1 MDETHAV
8 LLLFFK
14 AGDKC
19 FFGHKSKPLFQWSFK
34 GGSTVVFKG
43 VKREFWFIQTTPAS
57 SAGSLQTEDASIVY
71 KNSKSKRFGYN

>member
-57 SAGSLQTEDASIVY
+57 STGSLQTEDASMVY